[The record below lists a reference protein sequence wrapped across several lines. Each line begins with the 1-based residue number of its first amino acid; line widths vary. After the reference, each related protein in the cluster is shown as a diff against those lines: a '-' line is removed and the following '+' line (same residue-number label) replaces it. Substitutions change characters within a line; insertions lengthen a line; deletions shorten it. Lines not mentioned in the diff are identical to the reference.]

1 MDPIKLIS
9 FCIAKKTI
17 HKAKR
22 QPTDWEK
29 IFANDVTNK
38 SFIFKLYKQFIQ
50 LNKKKTNN
58 PIQKR
63 AADLNRHISKE
74 EIQIAKRRIEKKL
87 FTTIREI

>member
-1 MDPIKLIS
+1 MQGNRNLNKNKQMDLIKLIS

-17 HKAKR
+17 QKTKR

-29 IFANDVTNK
+29 IFANDVTTK

-58 PIQKR
+58 QSKNRQK
-63 AADLNRHISKE
+63 
-74 EIQIAKRRIEKKL
+74 
-87 FTTIREI
+87 T